1 MRVLQRLVLPVD
13 RDLDVLKLYV
23 DGRMVRGEEA
33 VAQETAAAE
42 DLAGDSSEDAVLATR
57 RGVRIVGR
65 RSLVVPLGRRV
76 SFCTYFNAFPASYW
90 RRWSVVDDVRLR
102 LRLRGEGIVIVYRS
116 TGKGFTQRVTQLH
129 VDSDVAVEREVEL
142 PLQPFIDGGWYWFD
156 IVAGD
161 RNVVLERAEWCAD
174 TDRSQG
180 STSIGITTFNRPKFC
195 VEQLLALGEA
205 TDVLDVVDEIFV
217 VDQGTKRVVDH
228 PDFPAAA
235 EALGEK
241 LRVIDQANI
250 GGSGGFSRAM
260 AETLDAGRS
269 GYVLLLDDDVVVEP
283 EGILRAV
290 AFADLARTPTVVG
303 GHMFDLF
310 NRSVLHAHGE
320 NVARYRWWM
329 VPAPH
334 TFYWHDLARE
344 GHSLRETPWLHR
356 RIDADFN
363 GWWMCL
369 IPVDVL
375 RKIGLSLPFF
385 IKWDDIEYGVRAREA
400 GIPTVPLPGA
410 AVWHVPWHSK
420 DNDLDWQAY
429 FQERNRI
436 ISALLHSPYD
446 RGGNMLKES
455 LIMVTK
461 HALAMQ
467 YSTAELML
475 LGLEDVL
482 NGPDGLHDSIT
493 TKMAEL
499 RRLRAAFPDAQAKP
513 DIDDFPRVR
522 RRKPPKK
529 GREPLP
535 PGNRKEM
542 IKTALTGMTRQ
553 LRPVGSSP
561 RTHPEVTVPHVD
573 QSWWLLSR
581 FDSALVSAADGTK
594 VSWYQRD
601 PARLRS
607 ILQRNA
613 ALHARLVKDW
623 SRLRRAYRT
632 ALPDL
637 TSPER
642 WRETFGAATPPVAK
656 PAERDA
662 VSGESDTAA
671 SEER

>member
-1 MRVLQRLVLPVD
+1 MRVLQRVVLPVD

-23 DGRMVRGEEA
+23 DGRIVRGEAA

-42 DLAGDSSEDAVLATR
+42 GLARTTDRDVQIA
-57 RGVRIVGR
+57 GR
-65 RSLVVPLGRRV
+65 RSVVVPLGRRV

-90 RRWSVVDDVRLR
+90 RRWSVLENVRLR
-102 LRLRGEGIVIVYRS
+102 LCLRGEAIVIVYRS
-116 TGKGFTQRVTQLH
+116 TGKGFAQRVTQIH
-129 VDSDVAVEREVEL
+129 VDADTPVDREIEL
-142 PLQPFIDGGWYWFD
+142 SLRPFIDGGWYWFD

-161 RNVVLERAEWCAD
+161 RNAVLEHAEWCAE
-174 TDRSQG
+174 TDRPQG
-180 STSIGITTFNRPKFC
+180 STSLGITTFNRPAFC
-195 VEQLLALGEA
+195 VEQLLALGHA
-205 TDVLDVVDEIFV
+205 ADVLDVIDEIFV
-217 VDQGTKRVVDH
+217 IDQGTDRVSDH

-235 EALGEK
+235 EALAGR
-241 LRVIDQANI
+241 LRVIEQGNI
-250 GGSGGFSRAM
+250 GGSGGFARAM

-269 GYVLLLDDDVVVEP
+269 GYVLLLDDDVVAES

-290 AFADLARTPTVVG
+290 TFADLARTPTIVG

-310 NRSVLHAHGE
+310 NRAVLHAHGE
-320 NVARYRWWM
+320 NIARYRWWM

-334 TFYWHDLARE
+334 TGYWHDLARE
-344 GHSLRETPWLHR
+344 GQGLRETPWLHR

-436 ISALLHSPYD
+436 VSALLHSPYD

-455 LIMVTK
+455 LIMIVK

-475 LGLEDVL
+475 RGLEDVL
-482 NGPDGLHDSIT
+482 RGPGALHGSIT
-493 TKMAEL
+493 TKMADLREL
-499 RRLRAAFPDAQAKP
+499 RSEFVDAQARP
-513 DIDDFPRVR
+513 DLEDFPLTR
-522 RRKPPKK
+522 RRRPPRK
-529 GREPLP
+529 GREPVP
-535 PGNRKEM
+535 PSNRKEM
-542 IKTALTGMTRQ
+542 IKAGLTGMAKQ
-553 LRPVGSSP
+553 LKPVGDLSRS
-561 RTHPEVTVPHVD
+561 HPEVTVPHVD

-594 VSWYQRD
+594 ASWYRRD

-607 ILQRNA
+607 ILRRNTL
-613 ALHARLVKDW
+613 LHARLVRDW
-623 SRLRRAYRT
+623 SRLKRDYRV
-632 ALPDL
+632 ALPEL

-642 WRETFGAATPPVAK
+642 WRETFDAARP
-656 PAERDA
+656 
-662 VSGESDTAA
+662 
-671 SEER
+671 EER

>member
-1 MRVLQRLVLPVD
+1 MRVLQRVVLPVD
-13 RDLDVLKLYV
+13 RDLDVRALYV
-23 DGRMVRGEEA
+23 EGRIERGEA
-33 VAQETAAAE
+33 AAGETASRAARIT
-42 DLAGDSSEDAVLATR
+42 GR
-57 RGVRIVGR
+57 RGVAVPPGR
-65 RSLVVPLGRRV
+65 RT

-90 RRWSVVDDVRLR
+90 RRWSVLDRVTLR
-102 LRLRGEGIVIVYRS
+102 LRLRGDAAVIVYRS
-116 TGKGFTQRVTQLH
+116 TGKGFAQRVTQIE
-129 VDSDVAVEREVEL
+129 VASETPVERTMDL
-142 PLQPFIDGGWYWFD
+142 PLAPFIDGGWYWFD
-156 IVAGD
+156 LVAGD
-161 RNVVLERAEWCAD
+161 RTAVLEHAEWCAE
-174 TDRSQG
+174 TDRESG
-180 STSIGITTFNRPKFC
+180 GTSIGITTFNRPGFC
-195 VEQLLALGEA
+195 VDQLLALGRSG
-205 TDVLDVVDEIFV
+205 DVLDVIDRIYVI
-217 VDQGTKRVVDH
+217 DQGTDRVCDH

-235 EALGEK
+235 AALGDR
-241 LRVIDQANI
+241 LHVIDQGNI

-260 AETLDAGRS
+260 TETLDAGRS
-269 GYVLLLDDDVVVEP
+269 AYVLLLDDDVVAEP

-290 AFADLARTPTVVG
+290 TFADLARTPAIVG
-303 GHMFDLF
+303 GHMFDLY

-320 NVARYRWWM
+320 NIARYRWWM

-334 TFYWHDLARE
+334 TGYWHDLARD
-344 GHSLRETPWLHR
+344 GLRDTPWLHR

-385 IKWDDIEYGVRAREA
+385 IKWDDIEYGVRARAA

-436 ISALLHSPYD
+436 ISALLHSPYE
-446 RGGNMLKES
+446 RGGNMIKES

-475 LGLEDVL
+475 HGIEDAL
-482 NGPDGLHDSIT
+482 KGPGDLHTSIT

-499 RRLRAAFPDAQAKP
+499 RRLRAGHVDAQART
-513 DIDDFPRVR
+513 DIEDFPRAR
-522 RRKPPKK
+522 RRRPPRK
-529 GREPLP
+529 GREPVP
-535 PGNRKEM
+535 PGDRKEM
-542 IKTALTGMTRQ
+542 LRTAFAGMVRQ
-553 LRPVGSSP
+553 LRPADPAATV
-561 RTHPEVTVPHVD
+561 HPEVVVPHVD

-594 VSWYQRD
+594 VAWYQRD
-601 PARLRS
+601 PARVRS

-613 ALHARLVKDW
+613 RLHARLMRDW
-623 SRLRRAYRT
+623 AKLRRAYRT
-632 ALPDL
+632 ALPEI

-642 WRETFGAATPPVAK
+642 WRETFEAARPG
-656 PAERDA
+656 ER
-662 VSGESDTAA
+662 
-671 SEER
+671 

>member
-1 MRVLQRLVLPVD
+1 MRVLQRVVMPAD

-23 DGRMVRGEEA
+23 EARGDR
-33 VAQETAAAE
+33 AAAAP
-42 DLAGDSSEDAVLATR
+42 AGREVRITGR
-57 RGVRIVGR
+57 RGATVAAGGR
-65 RSLVVPLGRRV
+65 A

-90 RRWSVVDDVRLR
+90 RRWSVLDTVRLR
-102 LRLRGEGIVIVYRS
+102 LRLHGDATVVVYRS
-116 TGKGFTQRVTQLH
+116 TGKGFAQRVTQLSVAADTA
-129 VDSDVAVEREVEL
+129 VDREVEL
-142 PLQPFIDGGWYWFD
+142 PLRPFIDGGWYWFD
-156 IVAGD
+156 IIAGD
-161 RNVVLERAEWCAD
+161 REAVLERAEWCAD
-174 TDRSQG
+174 TDRPQG
-180 STSIGITTFNRPKFC
+180 RTSIGITTFNRPRFC

-205 TDVLDVVDEIFV
+205 TDVLDVIDEIFV
-217 VDQGTKRVVDH
+217 VDQGTDRASDH
-228 PDFPAAA
+228 PDFPRAA
-235 EALGEK
+235 EALAGR
-241 LRVIDQANI
+241 LRVIEQGNI

-260 AETLDAGRS
+260 TETLDAGRS
-269 GYVLLLDDDVVVEP
+269 AYVLLLDDDVVAEP
-283 EGILRAV
+283 EGIRRAV
-290 AFADLARTPTVVG
+290 AFADLARTPTIVG

-310 NRSVLHAHGE
+310 NRAVLHAHGE

-334 TFYWHDLARE
+334 TGYWHDLARD
-344 GHSLRETPWLHR
+344 GQGLRDTPWLHR

-385 IKWDDIEYGVRAREA
+385 IKWDDIEYGVRAREV

-410 AVWHVPWHSK
+410 AVWHIPWHSK

-436 ISALLHSPYD
+436 VSALLHSPYD

-455 LIMVTK
+455 LIMVAK

-482 NGPDGLHDSIT
+482 RGPDALHASIT

-499 RRLRAAFPDAQAKP
+499 RAVRAAFPDAQAKA
-513 DIDDFPRVR
+513 DVEEFPRVR
-522 RRKPPKK
+522 RRRPPRK
-529 GREPLP
+529 GREQPVP
-535 PGNRKEM
+535 PHDRKSM
-542 IKTALTGMTRQ
+542 VKAGLSGLARQ
-553 LRPVGSSP
+553 LRPAGGHQSA
-561 RTHPEVTVPHVD
+561 HPEVTVPHVD

-581 FDSALVSAADGTK
+581 FDSALVSAADGTAT
-594 VSWYQRD
+594 SWYQRD

-607 ILQRNA
+607 ILRRNA
-613 ALHARLVKDW
+613 LLHARLLRDW
-623 SRLRRAYRT
+623 SKLRREYRT
-632 ALPDL
+632 ALPEL

-642 WRETFGAATPPVAK
+642 WRETFEAARP
-656 PAERDA
+656 
-662 VSGESDTAA
+662 
-671 SEER
+671 EEGGGRR

>member
-1 MRVLQRLVLPVD
+1 MRVLQRVVLPVD
-13 RDLDVLKLYV
+13 RDLDVLTLYV
-23 DGRMVRGEEA
+23 EGRILRGEA
-33 VAQETAAAE
+33 DTAGAAP
-42 DLAGDSSEDAVLATR
+42 GRDA
-57 RGVRIVGR
+57 RITGR
-65 RSLVVPLGRRV
+65 RSVTVPAGRRV

-90 RRWSVVDDVRLR
+90 RRWSVLDDITLR
-102 LRLRGEGIVIVYRS
+102 LRVRGDAVVIVYRS
-116 TGKGFTQRVTQLH
+116 TGKGFAQRVTQVE
-129 VDSDVAVEREVEL
+129 VDSDTAVDRTVEL
-142 PLQPFIDGGWYWFD
+142 PLGPFIDGGWYWFD
-156 IVAGD
+156 VVGGD
-161 RNVVLERAEWCAD
+161 RAAVLESAEWCAR
-174 TDRSQG
+174 TDRPRG
-180 STSIGITTFNRPKFC
+180 STSIGITTFNRPAFC
-195 VEQLLALGEA
+195 VDQLLTLGRSG
-205 TDVLDVVDEIFV
+205 DVLEVIDQIYV
-217 VDQGTKRVVDH
+217 VDQGTDRVEDH

-235 EALGEK
+235 EALGDR
-241 LRVIDQANI
+241 LRVIDQGNI

-269 GYVLLLDDDVVVEP
+269 GYVLLLDDDVVAEP

-290 AFADLARTPTVVG
+290 TFADLARTPTIVG
-303 GHMFDLF
+303 GHMFDLY

-329 VPAPH
+329 VPSPH
-334 TFYWHDLARE
+334 TGYWHDLGRE
-344 GHSLRETPWLHR
+344 GQNLRDTPWLHR

-369 IPVDVL
+369 VPVDVL
-375 RKIGLSLPFF
+375 RKVGLSLPFF
-385 IKWDDIEYGVRAREA
+385 IKWDDIEYGVRARAA

-429 FQERNRI
+429 FQERNRVV
-436 ISALLHSPYD
+436 SALLHSPYD

-455 LIMVTK
+455 MIMVVK

-475 LGLEDVL
+475 RGIEDAL
-482 NGPDGLHDSIT
+482 KGPADLHGSIT

-499 RRLRAAFPDAQAKP
+499 RELRAGFVDAQGRP
-513 DIDDFPRVR
+513 DVEDFPRAR
-522 RRKPPKK
+522 RRKPPRK
-529 GREPLP
+529 GREPAP

-542 IKTALTGMTRQ
+542 IRTALGGMARQ
-553 LRPVGSSP
+553 MRPVGTFP
-561 RTHPEVTVPHVD
+561 KAHPEVNVPHVD

-594 VSWYQRD
+594 VAWYQRD

-613 ALHARLVKDW
+613 VLHARLMRDW
-623 SRLRRAYRT
+623 PRLRRAYRT
-632 ALPDL
+632 ALPDI

-642 WRETFGAATPPVAK
+642 WRETF
-656 PAERDA
+656 E
-662 VSGESDTAA
+662 AA
-671 SEER
+671 SPEER